1 MQNKWHAD
9 ACPEEQKLHA
19 SIAKNQE
26 LQDLRLD
33 ATNVVPCGLV
43 VTDYPHA
50 IYCFNQ
56 FSHVKRALLCLIP
69 CPSRWFVD
77 CPSQILAKLGAAGRV
92 DSWEEPSVR
101 DASWQQWYA
110 ATVKFVIERNPWK
123 SSGPRLLL
131 WRGWLLMKLCC
142 LCFFPPAHFGI
153 RPYESYGE
161 GAVDP
166 DTSHTRIQAVCGSRV
181 SFCTC
186 GRVGAGTSD
195 GWGNVCPGVPT
206 QREILKR
213 NCVKFWWILWISIV
227 QFPCGSIFLSCDDSC
242 CVLGRFVHCRGV

>member
-1 MQNKWHAD
+1 MICWLPQSDTGQTRSGWT
-9 ACPEEQKLHA
+9 CWQ
-19 SIAKNQE
+19 
-26 LQDLRLD
+26 LRRTKRPRCLL
-33 ATNVVPCGLV
+33 AAVV
-43 VTDYPHA
+43 YS
-50 IYCFNQ
+50 N
-56 FSHVKRALLCLIP
+56 
-69 CPSRWFVD
+69 
-77 CPSQILAKLGAAGRV
+77 SQIRDWKESLEVKWAPFAALAWL
-92 DSWEEPSVR
+92 
-101 DASWQQWYA
+101 ASDE
-110 ATVKFVIERNPWK
+110 TML
-123 SSGPRLLL
+123 SL
-131 WRGWLLMKLCC
+131 
-142 LCFFPPAHFGI
+142 FFPPAHFGI
-153 RPYESYGE
+153 RPYELYGE

-166 DTSHTRIQAVCGSRV
+166 DTSHARIQAVCGSRV